1 MTAGPFDGFIK
12 KRPDVVG
19 YSSTTVERSVQQK
32 KQKSIYKLAEHYYY
46 VL

>member
-12 KRPDVVG
+12 KRPDCWLFLDNHREI
-19 YSSTTVERSVQQK
+19 SLTK